1 MKKLLTMHGQVV
13 RFQERMLVSAVR
25 KAIPYLL
32 GLGLGLSTVQTAYG
46 VSGESS
52 AAFTA
57 TQLVRQFTLK
67 NTVAQVSMGM
77 QGLVTEV
84 NGEQRAPG
92 MGERP
97 AGFPL
102 DMGSVPAAANL
113 PRRDG
118 AGRPLGY
125 CAWDNASSV
134 TTATHNAGLGVANP
148 LVYAVVSPGLNGSMQ
163 TTCADILATGVGVGD
178 DYVQVVAAMAVSSA
192 SYKSSVS
199 TFANLPAGE
208 EGDIRLV
215 RDSNKLYSYDSVL
228 GWKPVQAGPF
238 EADASGG
245 AGAIAY
251 TTGKVT
257 VADFQATTATLT
269 GALTG
274 TSATFSGALTANT
287 LTGNGSGLTDLNASN
302 FTSGVVSPQF
312 GGTGVNGAAA
322 ANGTLLIGNGSGYSL
337 GTLTAGTGIGV
348 LNGAGSITISNTGVT
363 SLAGT
368 ANQVNVSA
376 STGAVTLSLPQD
388 IATTSTPTFG
398 GMMLNGGLMGTTATF
413 SGGVTVDSLT
423 AQRLNIGT
431 SAGGVT
437 NPNLIIGNGAMPGTQ
452 SGSGA
457 NTAVGIS
464 ALASNTTG
472 FSNTATGLRSMMF
485 NTIGHGNSAVGYQT
499 LYNNTT
505 GIDNVAMGYASG
517 LGNTIGSAN
526 TSLGGYA
533 GMSNVSGS
541 RNTFLGYSADSV
553 TGALSYATAN
563 STADQVVIGTD
574 TRNDTYANTKLYV
587 NGVTNLNGDLRGT
600 TATFSGGGAATP
612 QVLAG
617 SSTANYIAL
626 LGNASAGAY
635 NPNTQAGDNVI
646 FFSNGAINT
655 GRLVL
660 APWTSS
666 EVAMRMTT
674 AGTTFN
680 GGVTVDSIGAQRLN
694 LGTNAGGV
702 AFQNVIIGNNAMP
715 GAQGGDGGNTAIG
728 QSVLTSNTSG
738 SFNTATGLQALLYNT
753 TGFNNNATG
762 VNALISNTTG
772 YGNVAMGRD
781 ALVANT
787 TGAYNTGLGQSAG
800 HINTAGNFN
809 TFLGFGATSTTG
821 ALSYA
826 TAIGADST
834 VATSNTIALGRNS
847 TADQVVI
854 GTDSRNDSV
863 GGAVMVLELTTAT

>member
-1 MKKLLTMHGQVV
+1 
-13 RFQERMLVSAVR
+13 
-25 KAIPYLL
+25 
-32 GLGLGLSTVQTAYG
+32 
-46 VSGESS
+46 
-52 AAFTA
+52 
-57 TQLVRQFTLK
+57 
-67 NTVAQVSMGM
+67 
-77 QGLVTEV
+77 
-84 NGEQRAPG
+84 
-92 MGERP
+92 
-97 AGFPL
+97 
-102 DMGSVPAAANL
+102 
-113 PRRDG
+113 
-118 AGRPLGY
+118 
-125 CAWDNASSV
+125 
-134 TTATHNAGLGVANP
+134 
-148 LVYAVVSPGLNGSMQ
+148 
-163 TTCADILATGVGVGD
+163 
-178 DYVQVVAAMAVSSA
+178 
-192 SYKSSVS
+192 
-199 TFANLPAGE
+199 
-208 EGDIRLV
+208 
-215 RDSNKLYSYDSVL
+215 
-228 GWKPVQAGPF
+228 
-238 EADASGG
+238 
-245 AGAIAY
+245 
-251 TTGKVT
+251 
-257 VADFQATTATLT
+257 
-269 GALTG
+269 
-274 TSATFSGALTANT
+274 
-287 LTGNGSGLTDLNASN
+287 
-302 FTSGVVSPQF
+302 
-312 GGTGVNGAAA
+312 
-322 ANGTLLIGNGSGYSL
+322 
-337 GTLTAGTGIGV
+337 
-348 LNGAGSITISNTGVT
+348 
-363 SLAGT
+363 
-368 ANQVNVSA
+368 
-376 STGAVTLSLPQD
+376 
-388 IATTSTPTFG
+388 
-398 GMMLNGGLMGTTATF
+398 
-413 SGGVTVDSLT
+413 
-423 AQRLNIGT
+423 
-431 SAGGVT
+431 
-437 NPNLIIGNGAMPGTQ
+437 
-452 SGSGA
+452 
-457 NTAVGIS
+457 
-464 ALASNTTG
+464 
-472 FSNTATGLRSMMF
+472 
-485 NTIGHGNSAVGYQT
+485 
-499 LYNNTT
+499 YNNTT

-553 TGALSYATAN
+553 TGALSYATAIGADSRVATSNTIALGRN

-787 TGAYNTGLGQSAG
+787 TGAYNTGLG
-800 HINTAGNFN
+800 
-809 TFLGFGATSTTG
+809 
-821 ALSYA
+821 
-826 TAIGADST
+826 
-834 VATSNTIALGRNS
+834 
-847 TADQVVI
+847 
-854 GTDSRNDSV
+854 
-863 GGAVMVLELTTAT
+863 